1 MSRRDP
7 GWTKQ
12 DSSGQWRELLVGAG
26 IRSARINGS
35 GIFKDAAS
43 DESLRLRDL
52 DGDIVVVNFWAS
64 WCTGCRQEHEAL
76 VAAAEAY
83 ERLVAD
89 AARILVV
96 EDETQLREQLR
107 TRLSSNGHVVESA
120 ADGEEGLYYGQ
131 EFPLDLAVIDI
142 GLPKLSGLELIR
154 RFRANGRHFP
164 ILILTARRN
173 WRDKVEGLE
182 TGADDYLVKPFRFEE
197 LQARLNALLRRAS
210 GWSKPVIDC
219 GPISLDTGKQ
229 TITVAGRAVELT
241 AFEYRVLEYLM
252 LHAGKVVSKTEL
264 TEHVYDQDFD
274 RDSNVVEVLVGR
286 IRKKLEKQ
294 QSG

>member
-1 MSRRDP
+1 M
-7 GWTKQ
+7 
-12 DSSGQWRELLVGAG
+12 
-26 IRSARINGS
+26 
-35 GIFKDAAS
+35 
-43 DESLRLRDL
+43 
-52 DGDIVVVNFWAS
+52 
-64 WCTGCRQEHEAL
+64 H
-76 VAAAEAY
+76 
-83 ERLVAD
+83 
-89 AARILVV
+89 ILIV
-96 EDETQLREQLR
+96 EDEAPLREHLR
-107 TRLSSNGHVVESA
+107 DRLRQNGYVVDVA

-229 TITVAGRAVELT
+229 TITVEEQPVELT

-252 LHAGKVVSKTEL
+252 LHAGQVVSKAEL
-264 TEHVYDQDFD
+264 TDNIYDQDYD
-274 RDSNVVEVLVGR
+274 RDSNVLEVFIGR
-286 IRKKLEKQ
+286 LRRKLDPDNRIEPIETLR
-294 QSG
+294 GRGYRFRRGAGTE